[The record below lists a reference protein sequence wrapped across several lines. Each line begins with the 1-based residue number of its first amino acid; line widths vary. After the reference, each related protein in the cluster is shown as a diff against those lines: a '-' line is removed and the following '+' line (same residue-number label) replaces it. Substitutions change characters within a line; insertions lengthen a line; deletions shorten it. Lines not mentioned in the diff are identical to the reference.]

1 MKGGNKM
8 NLEEFERRYQERLKE
23 LKATQ
28 KPAILK
34 GNEDGKI
41 EIEFQ
46 AQGVYEY
53 KDGSTPD
60 AKIRFTKTKW

>member
-23 LKATQ
+23 LKETQ

-34 GNEDGKI
+34 KNDDGKI

-46 AQGVYEY
+46 AQGEYEY

-60 AKIRFTKTKW
+60 AKVRFTKTKW

>member
-53 KDGSTPD
+53 KDGSTPE
-60 AKIRFTKTKW
+60 AKIRFTRTKW

>member
-8 NLEEFERRYQERLKE
+8 NFEEFERRYQERLKE
-23 LKATQ
+23 LKETQ

-53 KDGSTPD
+53 KDGEGNV
-60 AKIRFTKTKW
+60 RFTRTKW

>member
-8 NLEEFERRYQERLKE
+8 NLEEFERRYQEKQKE
-23 LKATQ
+23 LNETQ
-28 KPAILK
+28 NPAILK
-34 GNEDGKI
+34 KNEDGKI

-53 KDGSTPD
+53 KDGSTPE
-60 AKIRFTKTKW
+60 AKVRFTKTKW

>member
-60 AKIRFTKTKW
+60 AKVRFTKTKW